1 MTRHDNLSRADLI
14 RLLSDA
20 EAALDGGGG
29 DETQHLLHDLQL
41 HQIELEIQNR
51 DLRQA
56 QTELEE
62 SRHRYAELY
71 DFAPVGYLTL
81 DRNGIMR
88 SLNLTAAKLL
98 GRERG
103 GLIDRPLS
111 GFLVNGNSAR
121 LFAHLRAVF
130 AAAHETS
137 ITSEIKL
144 RATAAGP
151 MRDLRFDSRAH
162 QGSDGGLS
170 CLTTLT
176 DVTEMRRAEHERDEV
191 RHRLDLA
198 IEGGDIG
205 TYSASLPTGKLHGDV
220 RFHGMLGFRPG
231 DLDLDWP
238 AWLAMVHPEDRER
251 VEARLRPVLA
261 AELDRFESEYRV
273 RHRVGHWVWVLD
285 RARVCNRDQVL
296 RRIELAGTHLEVTR
310 RHEAELKLAH
320 LADHD
325 ELTGLL
331 NRRGLWQAVE
341 RICSQASRSN
351 TPYCLA
357 IFDLD
362 HFKLVNDAY
371 GHAAGDEVLRVVASR
386 LRKGLRQADWIGRW
400 GGEEM
405 VALLPNTA
413 AAQAVQSI
421 ERMRET
427 VAADPIATD
436 CGEIL
441 ITFSAGLACSRTG
454 SDDPDEMLARADAA
468 LYRAK
473 NGGRNQTVFDG
484 SEAGQRAISIAEQL
498 QDALRN
504 TAIRPAFQPI
514 VALSDRHQVGE
525 AVLARVVDPLHGNL
539 AAGSFFS
546 IAQQLGLMH
555 KVDALLLHSL
565 IERLQNSQAAADPA
579 MRSFVHLSGD
589 LLSHRKVVK
598 GLADALSGL
607 PASIGWA
614 PPLVLTIAEDQITT
628 STGQVAKALAPLL
641 EVGCQLALGHC
652 GGEMGGF
659 RFLTALPID
668 FVELDTGL
676 VQRARESGRARTL
689 LSSLQHAARD
699 LGLITLVKRVE
710 DEATCEQLLELGVDW
725 GQGYL
730 FGRPSEPQLD

>member
-29 DETQHLLHDLQL
+29 DETQRLLHDLQL

-56 QTELEE
+56 QAELEE

-81 DRNGIMR
+81 DHNGIMR

-103 GLIDRPLS
+103 SLIDRPLS

-137 ITSEIKL
+137 ITTEIKL
-144 RATAAGP
+144 RATVAGP

-162 QGSDGGLS
+162 QGADGSLN
-170 CLTTLT
+170 CFTTLT

-191 RHRLDLA
+191 RRRLDLA

-205 TYSASLPTGKLHGDV
+205 TYSALLPKGRVQGDE
-220 RFHGMLGFRPG
+220 RFYNMLGYRPG
-231 DLDLDWP
+231 DLELDWP
-238 AWLAMVHPEDRER
+238 AWLAMVHPDDRER
-251 VEARLRPVLA
+251 IEARMRPVLA

-273 RHRVGHWVWVLD
+273 RHRVGHWVWVSD
-285 RARVCNRDQVL
+285 RARVCSRDQAL
-296 RRIELAGTHLEVTR
+296 GSIELAGTHIEVTR

-341 RICSQASRSN
+341 RIRSQASRSN
-351 TPYCLA
+351 TSYCLA
-357 IFDLD
+357 ILDLD

-371 GHAAGDEVLRVVASR
+371 GHAAGDEVLRGVASR
-386 LRKGLRQADWIGRW
+386 LRNGLRQADWIGRW

-405 VALLPNTA
+405 VALLPNTTV
-413 AAQAVQSI
+413 AQAVQSI

-427 VAADPIATD
+427 VAADPIVTD
-436 CGEIL
+436 SGEIL
-441 ITFSAGLACSRTG
+441 ITLSAGLACSRTG

-473 NGGRNQTVFDG
+473 YAGRNQVVFDG
-484 SEAGQRAISIAEQL
+484 NEAGQRALSIAVQL
-498 QDALRN
+498 QDALRK
-504 TAIRPAFQPI
+504 TTIRPAFQPI
-514 VALSDRHQVGE
+514 VALSDRHLVGE
-525 AVLARVVDPLHGNL
+525 AALARVVDPVHGNL
-539 AAGSFFS
+539 AAGVFLGV
-546 IAQQLGLMH
+546 AQQLGLMH
-555 KVDALLLHSL
+555 KVDALLLQGV
-565 IERLQNSQAAADPA
+565 IEQLQTRRATIDPA
-579 MRSFVHLSGD
+579 LLSFVDLSGD
-589 LLSHRKVVK
+589 LLLHPEEINR
-598 GLADALSGL
+598 AAEALSGL
-607 PASIGWA
+607 SSLLGRA
-614 PPLVLTIAEDQITT
+614 PPVVLTIADDQVVAGTA
-628 STGQVAKALAPLL
+628 QVTKALAPLL
-641 EVGCQLALGHC
+641 EVGCQLAVGRC

-668 FVELDTGL
+668 FVELDRGL
-676 VQRARESGRARTL
+676 VQRARESARARSL

-699 LGLITLVKRVE
+699 LGIITLVKRVE
-710 DEATCEQLLELGVDW
+710 DEATREQLIELGLDW

>member
-29 DETQHLLHDLQL
+29 DETQRLLHDLQL

-56 QTELEE
+56 QAELEE

-71 DFAPVGYLTL
+71 DFAPIGYLTL
-81 DRNGIMR
+81 DHNGIMR

-103 GLIDRPLS
+103 SLIDRPLS
-111 GFLVNGNSAR
+111 GFLVNGNSVR

-130 AAAHETS
+130 AAAHETA
-137 ITSEIKL
+137 ITTEIKL
-144 RATAAGP
+144 RAMAAGP

-191 RHRLDLA
+191 RRRLDLA

-205 TYSASLPTGKLHGDV
+205 TYSASLPTGPVQGDE
-220 RFHGMLGFRPG
+220 RFHNMLGYRPG
-231 DLDLDWP
+231 DLELDWP
-238 AWLAMVHPEDRER
+238 GWLAMVHPDDRER
-251 VEARLRPVLA
+251 VEARMRPVLA

-285 RARVCNRDQVL
+285 RARVCSRDQAPGS
-296 RRIELAGTHLEVTR
+296 IDLAGTHLEVTR
-310 RHEAELKLAH
+310 RHHAELKLAY

-331 NRRGLWQAVE
+331 NRRGIWQAVE
-341 RICSQASRSN
+341 RVRSQASRSS
-351 TPYCLA
+351 TPYCVA
-357 IFDLD
+357 ILDLD

-371 GHAAGDEVLRVVASR
+371 GHAAGDEVLRGVATR
-386 LRKGLRQADWIGRW
+386 LREGLRQADWIGRW
-400 GGEEM
+400 GGEEI
-405 VALLPNTA
+405 VVLLPSTTV
-413 AAQAVQSI
+413 AQAVQSI

-427 VAADPIATD
+427 VAAGPISTD
-436 CGEIL
+436 SGEIL
-441 ITFSAGLACSRTG
+441 ITLSAGLACSRTG
-454 SDDPDEMLARADAA
+454 SDDPNEMLARADAA

-473 NGGRNQTVFDG
+473 NAGRNQVVFDG
-484 SEAGQRAISIAEQL
+484 NEAGQRAISIAVQL

-514 VALSDRHQVGE
+514 VALSDRHLVGE
-525 AVLARVVDPLHGNL
+525 AALAHVVDPVHGNL
-539 AAGSFFS
+539 AAGAFLGV
-546 IAQQLGLMH
+546 AQQLGLMH
-555 KVDALLLHSL
+555 KVDALLLQGV
-565 IERLQNSQAAADPA
+565 IERLQTSRAGIDPA
-579 MRSFVHLSGD
+579 LLSFVNLSGD
-589 LLSHRKVVK
+589 LLLHPEEINR
-598 GLADALSGL
+598 AAEALSGL
-607 PASIGWA
+607 SDTLGRA
-614 PPLVLTIAEDQITT
+614 PPVVLTIAEEQVVT
-628 STGQVAKALAPLL
+628 STAQVTKALAPLL
-641 EVGCQLALGHC
+641 DVGCQLALGRC
-652 GGEMGGF
+652 GGESGGF
-659 RFLTALPID
+659 RFLAALPIK

-676 VQRARESGRARTL
+676 VRQALESPRARIL
-689 LSSLQHAARD
+689 LSSLQRAAQD

-710 DEATCEQLLELGVDW
+710 DEATHEQLLELGVDW